1 MRDEVASPATQL
13 LLQNTRGL
21 FFYGTPQGGSDLAN
35 MAVRLIM
42 LSPLRLRWSAAP
54 ALKILRTADEGGQSL
69 LTRFA
74 EVRKKADE
82 AWRTEGLLEGRPV
95 RMGVSC
101 SPLHDVLPPSWS
113 KKWLLHGSLIT
124 EAPAL
129 TILLVAIEVA
139 LQKSAIASTRHSGV
153 RAGWKGDL

>member
-1 MRDEVASPATQL
+1 MASPATQL

-54 ALKILRTADEGGQSL
+54 ALKILRTADEGGHSL

-74 EVRKKADE
+74 EVRKNADE

-101 SPLHDVLPPSWS
+101 SPFYDVLPLSWS
-113 KKWLLHGSLIT
+113 KKWILHGILIT
-124 EAPAL
+124 AAPAL
-129 TILLVAIEVA
+129 MIKRVPSEGA
-139 LQKSAIASTRHSGV
+139 LQKSARVLTRHSGL
-153 RAGWKGDL
+153 RACWKGGL